1 MGTVSYDFTGE
12 VVVVTGAGRGLGR
25 ATALTFGTAG
35 AAVAVL
41 DRDEPA
47 AAEVARELRDKGGA
61 ALAVGC
67 DVSDPDSVT
76 SAARLVSAELGDPH
90 VLVNNAGVVS
100 FAPLED
106 VDVAEWDRLIGINL
120 RGQFLCMQAF
130 GRPMLARGS
139 GAIVNVSSISAAAP
153 SLLSG
158 AYSPS
163 KAGVTMLARL
173 AAGEWGARGV
183 RVNAVQPGMM
193 SSSMSAVFDEA
204 AMRGREQA
212 ARTAVPLG
220 RVGDVA
226 EVAAVIAFLASDAA
240 AYVSGESIEVDG
252 GLLQSFFRS
261 VPRPG
266 VGGRNG
272 ADMSGHG
279 SVVSLDSA

>member
-12 VVVVTGAGRGLGR
+12 VVVVTGAGRGLPPP

-106 VDVAEWDRLIGINL
+106 VDVAEWDRLVGINL

-212 ARTAVPLG
+212 AQAAVPLG

-252 GLLQSFFRS
+252 GLLQSFF
-261 VPRPG
+261 VPSPAPASAG
-266 VGGRNG
+266 VT
-272 ADMSGHG
+272 APT
-279 SVVSLDSA
+279 